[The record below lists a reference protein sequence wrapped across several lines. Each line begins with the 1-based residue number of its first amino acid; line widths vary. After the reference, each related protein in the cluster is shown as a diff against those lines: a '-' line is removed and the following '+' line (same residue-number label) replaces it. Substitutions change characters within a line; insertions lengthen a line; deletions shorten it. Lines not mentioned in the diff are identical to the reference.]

1 MKRLTTNCP
10 DNNLDAALNLF
21 YIKDFET
28 WVRGGG
34 DGPDYP
40 DIRLYDFIRKAAKI
54 LLPDLDFPMDD
65 DGVDYAMGELLLDG
79 PDEPTGLLALLYTA
93 AWSYAE
99 LRGRLMQYEDTEMTP
114 GEVKSMQEEHFSG
127 LEMAKLHSALMELK
141 KYQEA
146 DRDGRLVM
154 PPCKVGDTVWAASGK
169 IIKCEIDEMCLRD
182 GGGIEYLVTF
192 DCDGANCK
200 GCPFNRWEQD
210 CSGER
215 YCECEYGCS
224 SFKDSDIGKTIF
236 LTSEE
241 AKAALEATKDGN

>member
-99 LRGRLMQYEDTEMTP
+99 LRGRLMQYEDT
-114 GEVKSMQEEHFSG
+114 G
-127 LEMAKLHSALMELK
+127 LEPATCANYKTFEDEAISKGVTFKRIVELM
-141 KYQEA
+141 EA
-146 DRDGRLVM
+146 DRAGRLVVQ
-154 PPCKVGDTVWAASGK
+154 PCKVGDTLFRVFAG
-169 IIKCEIDEMCLRD
+169 EILEHKVRNMR
-182 GGGIEYLVTF
+182 YLAIQGRWDIDTT
-192 DCDGANCK
+192 
-200 GCPFNRWEQD
+200 PF
-210 CSGER
+210 CSYVE
-215 YCECEYGCS
+215 S
-224 SFKDSDIGKTIF
+224 SIGKTIF
-236 LTSEE
+236 LTREE
-241 AKAALEATKDGN
+241 AKAALEEMKDE

>member
-146 DRDGRLVM
+146 DKDGRLVVL
-154 PPCKVGDTVWAASGK
+154 PFTSGRTLLCK
-169 IIKCEIDEMCLRD
+169 ENIDSPRLMKDVELA
-182 GGGIEYLVTF
+182 I
-192 DCDGANCK
+192 
-200 GCPFNRWEQD
+200 
-210 CSGER
+210 R
-215 YCECEYGCS
+215 YCS
-224 SFKDSDIGKTIF
+224 SCGIVFHMDYNVFCDLVKQGRITAV
-236 LTSEE
+236 SEE
-241 AKAALEATKDGN
+241 AEKVLGAKKDE